1 MAKPRSACHG
11 WDMCRPYSSTLQ
23 PRCTPSRTGTG
34 VKLRWNPRSLAEMA
48 PPLAKFT
55 NLFAAKLIL
64 ISKNCPPL
72 RKSELEYYAML

>member
-1 MAKPRSACHG
+1 M
-11 WDMCRPYSSTLQ
+11 
-23 PRCTPSRTGTG
+23 GTG

-48 PPLAKFT
+48 PRLSVT
-55 NLFAAKLIL
+55 NPFAAKLIL